1 MEIDASSWDKPVK
14 EYQVVKLISRASDI
28 STTDSI
34 LHNSSSVSNA
44 PPPSDGVERGIGKS
58 QPSHRPCRETDRGS
72 ELFQIF
78 LGNLDSFRMRRR
90 FIVRERLTW
99 SKSCW
104 EVNGPANN
112 C

>member
-28 STTDSI
+28 SATDSI
-34 LHNSSSVSNA
+34 PHNSSSVSHA

-58 QPSHRPCRETDRGS
+58 QPSHRPCRETDRGP

-78 LGNLDSFRMRRR
+78 LRNLASFRMRTR
-90 FIVRERLTW
+90 FIAREWLTW
-99 SKSCW
+99 SNSYW
-104 EVNGPANN
+104 EANGQANN